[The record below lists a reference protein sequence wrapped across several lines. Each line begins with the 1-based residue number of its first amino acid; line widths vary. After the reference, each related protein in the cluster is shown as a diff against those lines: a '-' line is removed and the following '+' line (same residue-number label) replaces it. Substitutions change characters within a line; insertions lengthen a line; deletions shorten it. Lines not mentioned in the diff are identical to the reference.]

1 MKENYVKDL
10 ILEVQGLNKNYE
22 NFQINNLNLKLFEGE
37 RK

>member
-1 MKENYVKDL
+1 MKDL